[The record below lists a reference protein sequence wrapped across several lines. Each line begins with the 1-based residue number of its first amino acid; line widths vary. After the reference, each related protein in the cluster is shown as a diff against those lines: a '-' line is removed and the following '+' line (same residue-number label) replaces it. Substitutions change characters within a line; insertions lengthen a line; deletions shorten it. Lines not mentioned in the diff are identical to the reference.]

1 MEQEDFVPDYAQI
14 SRDIWIQQT
23 YEEIKKRTY
32 LDPLYDAAF
41 KVFLSDEQALI
52 SFLNGVFKLEG
63 DNRITAVTIKNT
75 EVNILFPQVKT
86 FRLDIR
92 ATTST
97 GFCINVE
104 MQKAKHSRFIER
116 ILVQHSAFMLQSK
129 HEWDQEF
136 FKEPARELTDEERTQ
151 RYDLRYEF
159 PPTFAIWICDFHLEK
174 QSGYRGTWA
183 IRNEQGLT
191 LSEKVKYILY
201 DLTQFSKKREEIKT
215 TEDRWLYL
223 LKNAGSSND
232 LPDFDDS
239 VIAKAIKRLLVGT
252 ASEKLLKEQ
261 AKNMVMT
268 EEELDYLASLKVR
281 ARAEG
286 KAEGLAEGK
295 AEGFAEGRTE
305 GRAEGITEGANSKA
319 RETAAKMLAKGKPID
334 EIAEFTGLAESEIL
348 AIKARLAQ

>member
-1 MEQEDFVPDYAQI
+1 
-14 SRDIWIQQT
+14 
-23 YEEIKKRTY
+23 
-32 LDPLYDAAF
+32 
-41 KVFLSDEQALI
+41 
-52 SFLNGVFKLEG
+52 
-63 DNRITAVTIKNT
+63 
-75 EVNILFPQVKT
+75 
-86 FRLDIR
+86 
-92 ATTST
+92 
-97 GFCINVE
+97 
-104 MQKAKHSRFIER
+104 
-116 ILVQHSAFMLQSK
+116 MLQSK

-223 LKNAGSSND
+223 LKNAGSSDD

-295 AEGFAEGRTE
+295 AEGKTE
-305 GRAEGITEGANSKA
+305 GYADALSVFEKLGVPPEK
-319 RETAAKMLAKGKPID
+319 
-334 EIAEFTGLAESEIL
+334 IAEAKAMTSWIYEEIKRPFGRFL
-348 AIKARLAQ
+348 LFFSFVL

>member
-41 KVFLSDEQALI
+41 KAFLSDEQALI

-63 DNRITAVTIKNT
+63 DSRITAVTIKNT

-116 ILVQHSAFMLQSK
+116 ILLQHSAFMLQSK

-223 LKNAGSSND
+223 LKNAGSSDD

-286 KAEGLAEGK
+286 KAEG
-295 AEGFAEGRTE
+295 
-305 GRAEGITEGANSKA
+305 RAEGITEGANSKA

-348 AIKARLAQ
+348 AIKARPAQ

>member
-1 MEQEDFVPDYAQI
+1 MIAL
-14 SRDIWIQQT
+14 RH
-23 YEEIKKRTY
+23 YEI
-32 LDPLYDAAF
+32 D
-41 KVFLSDEQALI
+41 
-52 SFLNGVFKLEG
+52 
-63 DNRITAVTIKNT
+63 
-75 EVNILFPQVKT
+75 
-86 FRLDIR
+86 
-92 ATTST
+92 
-97 GFCINVE
+97 
-104 MQKAKHSRFIER
+104 
-116 ILVQHSAFMLQSK
+116 
-129 HEWDQEF
+129 
-136 FKEPARELTDEERTQ
+136 
-151 RYDLRYEF
+151 
-159 PPTFAIWICDFHLEK
+159 WICDFHLEK

-201 DLTQFSKKREEIKT
+201 DLTQFSKKRDEINT
-215 TEDRWLYL
+215 AEDRWLYL
-223 LKNAGSSND
+223 LKNAGSSDD

-286 KAEGLAEGK
+286 KAEGLAEG
-295 AEGFAEGRTE
+295 
-305 GRAEGITEGANSKA
+305 ANSKA

-348 AIKARLAQ
+348 AIKARPAQ